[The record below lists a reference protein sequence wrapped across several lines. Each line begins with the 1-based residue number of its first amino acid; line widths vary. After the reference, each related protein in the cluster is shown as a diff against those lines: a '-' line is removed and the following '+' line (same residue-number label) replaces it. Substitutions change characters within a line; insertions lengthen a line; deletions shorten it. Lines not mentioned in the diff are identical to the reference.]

1 MLTNVTRRADGVL
14 ADGAVVVRG
23 DTIVEVGDWS
33 VLRRRHPRA
42 RVLGNGRQLLMP
54 GLVDAHSH
62 GRALSPIQK
71 GVLNDY
77 LENNLLDWAFMPPF
91 DPELTAALGVVRH
104 VRSGCTTLHHMG
116 FDTEGQGAAGL
127 CDRAI
132 RTYREGGIR
141 LAFAPGVRNID
152 KLVLDSRPFLAT
164 LPADLRAFA
173 EPLVNLDSDRIEKE
187 YFELFD
193 HLHRT
198 WDSPDLRILLSPSWA
213 QACTER
219 FLLRA
224 KETAERL
231 GRVPIHM
238 HCVQTPIQK
247 AFSLR
252 RYGKTAIAWLDERGL
267 IDDHVALGHAI
278 WATEGD
284 IEILAERRATV
295 TSHPSC
301 NLGMRNGLAP
311 IYAMVRRGV
320 NVALGLDDKTINDDE
335 DAVMELRMLH
345 KLHRVPSYDLRT
357 EALDAYD
364 VIAMGTLNGARAV
377 GFGGRVGALESGM
390 KADAILV
397 DLDRVLHDPWCAPGL
412 SIAEAFLH
420 RAMGADVDT
429 VVIGGRVV
437 MEDRHFR
444 TIDVPALYREIRKAA
459 RPITAIQRRRAEMLR
474 RLKPHVQAWYAGWLD
489 APADPFYVL
498 NSRVGARRQ
507 PPLRWD
513 LNSGKV
519 PSVGRRAHRDA
530 GRRPRGG

>member
-1 MLTNVTRRADGVL
+1 VQELILRGRHVLTNAARRADGVL
-14 ADGAVVVRG
+14 EDAAIVVVG
-23 DTIVEVGDWS
+23 DTITEVGDWRG
-33 VLRRRHPRA
+33 LRRRHPRA
-42 RVLGNGRQLLMP
+42 RVLGDGTQLLMP

-62 GRALSPIQK
+62 GRAISPVQK

-77 LENNLLDWAFMPPF
+77 LENNLLDWAIMPPF

-116 FDTEGQGAAGL
+116 FDTDGPRAADL
-127 CDRAI
+127 SDRAI
-132 RTYREGGIR
+132 RTYRKGGIR
-141 LAFAPGVRNID
+141 LAFAPGVRNVD
-152 KLVLDSRPFLAT
+152 KLVLDSHGFLAT
-164 LPADLRAFA
+164 LPPDLRAFA
-173 EPLVNLDSDRIEKE
+173 EPLVNLDSDGIEKE

-224 KETAERL
+224 KDTADRL

-252 RYGKTAIAWLDERGL
+252 RYGKTAVAWLDERGL
-267 IDDHVALGHAI
+267 LDEHVALGHAI
-278 WATEGD
+278 WVTDAD
-284 IEILAERRATV
+284 IDILAGRRATV

-311 IYAMVRRGV
+311 IYTMIRRGV
-320 NVALGLDDKTINDDE
+320 NVALGMDDKTINDDE
-335 DAVMELRMLH
+335 DAVMELRMMH

-357 EALDAYD
+357 PPLDAYD

-377 GFGGRVGALESGM
+377 GFGGRVGALEPGM

-397 DLDRVLHDPWCAPGL
+397 DLDRVLNDPWCTPDL
-412 SIAEAFLH
+412 PIAEAFLH

-437 MEDRHFR
+437 MEDRRIR

-459 RPITAIQRRRAEMLR
+459 CPITPTQRRRAAMLG
-474 RLKPHVQAWYAGWLD
+474 RLKPHVQAWYNAWLD
-489 APADPFYVL
+489 GDGAADPFYVL
-498 NSRVGARRQ
+498 N
-507 PPLRWD
+507 D
-513 LNSGKV
+513 
-519 PSVGRRAHRDA
+519 
-530 GRRPRGG
+530 RGD